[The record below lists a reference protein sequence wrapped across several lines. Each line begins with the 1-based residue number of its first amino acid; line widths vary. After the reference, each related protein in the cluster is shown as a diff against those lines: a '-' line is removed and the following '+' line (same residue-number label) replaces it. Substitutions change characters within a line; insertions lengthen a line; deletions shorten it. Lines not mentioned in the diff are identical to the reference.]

1 MRKEKFKYQYTYHI
15 LPYIY
20 EGRYDEYLT
29 KLLKDTNIIEYRYD
43 KIKDLEIFSYFKKD
57 VLDTMFYDF
66 PYKESENLNIKEKI
80 TRLSECESVTFKY
93 DIIDKEKNKTL
104 INDIVKIAE
113 NERIDENQR
122 DNGNIKFD
130 IEDFKII
137 VFKTGIAFIILKTT
151 LINTRYISDIL
162 DFNYRFKSILSK
174 KDIIK
179 KIDNIKLRLYGDE
192 INGIEKLK
200 QIILNYI
207 GKNKNNKLLEND
219 EEFYT
224 FSYLCIDDIYT
235 NDGSNKNI
243 LKDVYSRYSRILH
256 SNYNIEDLEEE
267 TMISKNMKELKNV
280 NICITKMSSMLLCS
294 DIDPFNFT
302 VLTRDYET
310 KMLYTYLI
318 ILYQKLFLLMI
329 NKEIISGN
337 TKKQRFGQI
346 KFNEFVSKMWYKE
359 ITLSEKGSTYYENL
373 KKILEVNKIF
383 DDIQIKNKI
392 MLRYNRTKNSNIF
405 YKIMGMIGIISIGL
419 NIYQYFFRKF

>member
-1 MRKEKFKYQYTYHI
+1 MREEKFKYQYTYHI

-29 KLLKDTNIIEYRYD
+29 RLLKDTNIIEYRYD
-43 KIKDLEIFSYFKKD
+43 KIKNLEIFSYFKKD
-57 VLDTMFYDF
+57 ILESMFYEF
-66 PYKESENLNIKEKI
+66 PYKETEKI
-80 TRLSECESVTFKY
+80 SIQKKVNKLLKYESVTFEY

-104 INDIVKIAE
+104 INDIVKIVE
-113 NERIDENQR
+113 NEKNDENQR

-179 KIDNIKLRLYGDE
+179 KIDNIELRLYGDE

-235 NDGSNKNI
+235 NDGNNKKI

-256 SNYNIEDLEEE
+256 SNYDIEDLEEE

-302 VLTRDYET
+302 VLPRDYET

-383 DDIQIKNKI
+383 DDIQIKSKI

>member
-57 VLDTMFYDF
+57 VLDTMFYEF
-66 PYKESENLNIKEKI
+66 LYKESENLNIKEKI

-113 NERIDENQR
+113 NEKNDENQR

-179 KIDNIKLRLYGDE
+179 KIDNIELRLYGDE

-235 NDGSNKNI
+235 NDGNNKNI

-256 SNYNIEDLEEE
+256 SNYDIEELEEE
-267 TMISKNMKELKNV
+267 TMISKNMKELKKV

-294 DIDPFNFT
+294 DIDSFNFT
-302 VLTRDYET
+302 VLPRDYET

-318 ILYQKLFLLMI
+318 TLYQKLFLLMI

-346 KFNEFVSKMWYKE
+346 RLNEFISKMWYNE

-383 DDIQIKNKI
+383 DDIQIKSKI

-405 YKIMGMIGIISIGL
+405 YKIMGMIGIISVGL
-419 NIYQYFFRKF
+419 NIYQYFFRK